1 MILHFHAAGRIPAHI
16 ATYNPQAA
24 SGGEISEELLQH
36 PIFSLSK
43 SESVTFPWHPVLAL
57 PS

>member
-1 MILHFHAAGRIPAHI
+1 MILHFHAAGRIPVYI

-24 SGGEISEELLQH
+24 SNGEISEELLQH
-36 PIFSLSK
+36 PILNLSK
-43 SESVTFPWHPVLAL
+43 SESVTFPRRPVLAL